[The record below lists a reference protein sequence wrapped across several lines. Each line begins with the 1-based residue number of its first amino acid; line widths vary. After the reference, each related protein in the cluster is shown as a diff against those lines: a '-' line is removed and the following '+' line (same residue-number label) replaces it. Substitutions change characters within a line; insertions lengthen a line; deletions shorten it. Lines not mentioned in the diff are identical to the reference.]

1 MADPVKTPNQQQPQ
15 ILEKKDYGSGVST
28 QTQFETPTYQAVQPT
43 QIQQPTQAQPPQV
56 QQPQQGQQPPQV
68 QTPQV
73 QTPQFRQGAKGAK
86 DATSRFLAF
95 AKANVGA
102 GTQRMQQGIQQN
114 LQNQFQQSQ
123 QNIQNL
129 GAQDVQKGL
138 NIAQNAATL
147 AGQTNTQQGFQNLIQ
162 GGLGTR
168 SGARAGIEN
177 QLLRYTPGA
186 MTNIQQTA
194 QQGMKDVL
202 GTTNQYLGGFKT
214 KVMQDGKELES
225 IQNYDQLN
233 PEQFGAGQVR
243 SEADIARGG
252 YSPEEDQFEYVT
264 EEEGGDV
271 GGEPQ
276 AQGLL
281 KTIGKQNWMGK
292 DLKAGLQT
300 GADYLNKK
308 TGIDVG
314 GMTNVSQPGQMAK
327 SIAMAPLAANT
338 AVLNTIKAAAGKRA
352 ADVAS
357 KASEKAKAAAS
368 KVLGGVGG
376 GVKKLFCHAA
386 GTLVIMAD
394 GSFKPIEQI
403 NTGDIVMWGGEVL
416 AIGSK
421 LASDTYRYNET
432 TVTGLHAVY
441 EDNQWIR
448 VQDSDK
454 AEYLGEAHEVFPI
467 VTETHFVITADG
479 TVWRDYEELDNSEH
493 LTDEEILAIMNN
505 G

>member
-1 MADPVKTPNQQQPQ
+1 
-15 ILEKKDYGSGVST
+15 
-28 QTQFETPTYQAVQPT
+28 
-43 QIQQPTQAQPPQV
+43 
-56 QQPQQGQQPPQV
+56 
-68 QTPQV
+68 
-73 QTPQFRQGAKGAK
+73 
-86 DATSRFLAF
+86 
-95 AKANVGA
+95 
-102 GTQRMQQGIQQN
+102 
-114 LQNQFQQSQ
+114 
-123 QNIQNL
+123 
-129 GAQDVQKGL
+129 
-138 NIAQNAATL
+138 
-147 AGQTNTQQGFQNLIQ
+147 
-162 GGLGTR
+162 
-168 SGARAGIEN
+168 
-177 QLLRYTPGA
+177 
-186 MTNIQQTA
+186 
-194 QQGMKDVL
+194 
-202 GTTNQYLGGFKT
+202 
-214 KVMQDGKELES
+214 
-225 IQNYDQLN
+225 
-233 PEQFGAGQVR
+233 
-243 SEADIARGG
+243 
-252 YSPEEDQFEYVT
+252 
-264 EEEGGDV
+264 
-271 GGEPQ
+271 
-276 AQGLL
+276 
-281 KTIGKQNWMGK
+281 
-292 DLKAGLQT
+292 
-300 GADYLNKK
+300 
-308 TGIDVG
+308 
-314 GMTNVSQPGQMAK
+314 MAK

-357 KASEKAKAAAS
+357 KASEKAKAVAS

-479 TVWRDYEELDNSEH
+479 TVWRDYEELDNSEN